1 MRSFTQRQIRRQRG
15 HFKNVLYK
23 NKMGLRVLA
32 SVTTPQGFTA
42 STLYLRIV
50 SLFVMRPQDPLPVV
64 KIRTALYLSRDRQ
77 TVVGS
82 EIEYP
87 AIPREYDI
95 ELPLASVPSFDLLYA
110 HVRAILRRRG
120 FTCETVAEDGQTVVE
135 IDIPD
140 PVLLDA
146 SGNVID
152 ASGNILDVS
161 GSVFDASGE
170 VVDVS
175 GSVMDVSGASP
186 QSSEST
192 PSTLPTPPPP
202 SESPESSPEPQQPP
216 SSEYAP
222 APATTEA

>member
-1 MRSFTQRQIRRQRG
+1 MRSFTQRQIPRRRG
-15 HFKNVLYK
+15 HFKNVLHK

-32 SVTTPQGFTA
+32 SIDTPQGFTA
-42 STLYLRIV
+42 SALYLRIV

-82 EIEYP
+82 EIEFP

-95 ELPLASVPSFDLLYA
+95 ELPLSSVPSFDLLYA

-120 FTCETVAEDGQTVVE
+120 FTCETVAEEGQTVVE

-152 ASGNILDVS
+152 ASGN
-161 GSVFDASGE
+161 
-170 VVDVS
+170 
-175 GSVMDVSGASP
+175 VMDVSGASP

-192 PSTLPTPPPP
+192 QTTPPTPPPP

>member
-15 HFKNVLYK
+15 HFKNVLHK

-82 EIEYP
+82 EIEYL

-95 ELPLASVPSFDLLYA
+95 ELPLSSVPSFDLLYA

-120 FTCETVAEDGQTVVE
+120 FTCETVAEEGQTVVE

-161 GSVFDASGE
+161 GSVIEASQ
-170 VVDVS
+170 
-175 GSVMDVSGASP
+175 

-222 APATTEA
+222 APAETEA

>member
-1 MRSFTQRQIRRQRG
+1 
-15 HFKNVLYK
+15 
-23 NKMGLRVLA
+23 MGLRILA

-82 EIEYP
+82 EIDYP

-95 ELPLASVPSFDLLYA
+95 ELPLTSVSSFELLYA

-120 FTCETVAEDGQTVVE
+120 FTCETVAEEGQTVVE

-161 GSVFDASGE
+161 GSV
-170 VVDVS
+170 
-175 GSVMDVSGASP
+175 MDVSGASQ

-192 PSTLPTPPPP
+192 QTTPPTPPPP

>member
-82 EIEYP
+82 EIEFP

-152 ASGNILDVS
+152 ASGTILDVS
-161 GSVFDASGE
+161 GSVTEASQ
-170 VVDVS
+170 
-175 GSVMDVSGASP
+175 

>member
-82 EIEYP
+82 EIEFP

-161 GSVFDASGE
+161 GSVTEASQ
-170 VVDVS
+170 
-175 GSVMDVSGASP
+175 

>member
-120 FTCETVAEDGQTVVE
+120 FTCETVAEEGQTVVE

-161 GSVFDASGE
+161 GSVTEASQ
-170 VVDVS
+170 
-175 GSVMDVSGASP
+175 

>member
-87 AIPREYDI
+87 SIPREYDI
-95 ELPLASVPSFDLLYA
+95 ELPLTSVPSFDLLYA

-161 GSVFDASGE
+161 GSVTEASQ
-170 VVDVS
+170 
-175 GSVMDVSGASP
+175 

>member
-161 GSVFDASGE
+161 GSVTEASQ
-170 VVDVS
+170 
-175 GSVMDVSGASP
+175 

>member
-1 MRSFTQRQIRRQRG
+1 MRSFRRRQMRSPPG

-42 STLYLRIV
+42 SALYLRIV

-77 TVVGS
+77 TMVGS

-146 SGNVID
+146 SGN
-152 ASGNILDVS
+152 IL
-161 GSVFDASGE
+161 
-170 VVDVS
+170 DVS

-192 PSTLPTPPPP
+192 PSTLLTPPPP